1 MNLLALETA
10 TEHCSVALLHSSAT
24 GDQTVIARRL
34 HAPRQQTELILPMI
48 DEVLAEA
55 GIGLD
60 ALDALAYSC
69 GPGAFTGVRIAAAVA
84 QGLALGAELP
94 VVAIS
99 SLQALAQGAQRVHG
113 ARAVLASFDARMQ
126 EIYAGAYQL
135 DADGLMQPRTA
146 EVACRP
152 DALPEALRLTWA
164 ALSDDVVR
172 SGEEQPAQ
180 MPASVGAGSGWGT
193 YNDLLAAQ
201 LPVALVDA
209 GLPPDAED
217 VAILARAQVLAGR
230 ALAPEQA
237 LPVYLRDDVWKK
249 LPGR

>member
-10 TEHCSVALLHSSAT
+10 TEHCSVALLHSPAI

-55 GIGLD
+55 GIRLNE
-60 ALDALAYSC
+60 LDALAYSC

-84 QGLALGAELP
+84 QGLALGADLP

-99 SLQALAQGAQRVHG
+99 SLQALAQGAYRVHG
-113 ARAVLASFDARMQ
+113 ARVVLASFDARMQ
-126 EIYAGAYQL
+126 EIYAGAYLL
-135 DADGLMQPRTA
+135 DSDGLMQPQTA

-152 DALPEALRLTWA
+152 DALPEALRMAWA
-164 ALSDDVVR
+164 SLMDAAITPDQAS
-172 SGEEQPAQ
+172 
-180 MPASVGAGSGWGT
+180 ASVGAGSGWST
-193 YNDLLAAQ
+193 YNDILAAQ
-201 LPVALVDA
+201 LYVALIDA
-209 GLPPDAED
+209 DLPPDAED
-217 VAILARAQVLAGR
+217 VAILARSQVLAGR

-237 LPVYLRDDVWKK
+237 LPVYLRDNVWKK